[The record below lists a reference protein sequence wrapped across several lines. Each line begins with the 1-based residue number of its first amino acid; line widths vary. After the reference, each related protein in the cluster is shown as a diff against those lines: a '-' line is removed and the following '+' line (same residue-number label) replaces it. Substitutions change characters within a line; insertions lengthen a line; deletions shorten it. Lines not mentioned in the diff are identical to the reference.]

1 MRKPRKIKATSKG
14 SVALNHC
21 GASSEEIA
29 RAVKTT
35 VGMVNYWRSGERKPA
50 KHKSALKRAYGIEEP
65 AWDEQADENDPLAG
79 LGKSVVLPGPG
90 GPVRVPYEGGTATLS
105 DGVPVEA
112 PATRPREV
120 LDLAGELLE
129 QVRAF
134 SRTVETDKLLT
145 LTERGRILRDAAIT
159 LEKAAK
165 ITGANGDIPVSKI
178 VKSPA
183 WSRLVSLIAD
193 ALATDPDALQK
204 VVDAVKDAG
213 RG

>member
-29 RAVKTT
+29 RTVKAT
-35 VGMVNYWRSGERKPA
+35 VGMVNYWRSGERKPE
-50 KHKSALKRAYGIEEP
+50 KHRTALKRTYGIEEP
-65 AWDEQADENDPLAG
+65 AWDEPADIRDPLAG
-79 LGKSVVLPGPG
+79 LDVLGRSAARAPAVVEDAIRDSRHASPDP
-90 GPVRVPYEGGTATLS
+90 TATK
-105 DGVPVEA
+105 
-112 PATRPREV
+112 PREV